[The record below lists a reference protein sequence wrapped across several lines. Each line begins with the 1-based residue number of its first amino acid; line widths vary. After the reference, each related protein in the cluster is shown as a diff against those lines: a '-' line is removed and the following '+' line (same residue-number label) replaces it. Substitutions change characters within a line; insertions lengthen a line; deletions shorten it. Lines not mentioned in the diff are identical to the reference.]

1 MNNQSRDKLLP
12 YEHQL
17 IDALGVTKEEY
28 LDFVAQQHIYSDPKQ
43 GTILDARNWDVV
55 AIVLTVIGIIFQ
67 VVAALI
73 APQPQAPK
81 IAPQGGG
88 GVAATRDEIFA
99 PRFGFDSQQQLAA
112 YGDPINLV
120 YTNTDTNPEG
130 GVRLATSLIWSAL
143 LSYGNSQLVRLL
155 FVLCAG
161 GIGRISEQKSA
172 FGQTALES
180 LVAQNYW
187 VYFASNYTGALQNRQ
202 VRPPFNGINVSDP
215 TTIGNASANPYL
227 IRRSANSTVQGFS
240 HCYSPTS
247 ANQFGIYGAVPIN
260 VQLYIRNQAGDFE
273 SANNGISMQA
283 AGGAGYSSLAN
294 YGANTSFVVSLAQA
308 SNAQEGLATEEAK
321 ESRRALA
328 SVFDNSGLF
337 KIGSIKAKVISAD
350 RADVTDGAMNV
361 NLRSIEA
368 GRINSVDYGA
378 TNAGDVNSQSIFN
391 ATVEGTFLYERR
403 QQFLRAEAAIRPILD
418 EDSESD
424 DAATILARRTIR
436 NYVETGWQTDY
447 VEDGVWREIRN
458 EFGEVTE
465 RVFEG
470 FSRTYPTEWGHR
482 DVRSLTQSEIDA
494 LQSYVDLDAVAG
506 PTAFRTRT
514 EDYFSTKA
522 IVRIEEASY
531 STVSA
536 CNIVDFSIKARIF
549 KRVSGRQEQYGTER
563 RGSGYLSADKGL
575 KHRSSMFIVRLKKSS
590 QSSYSYAPA
599 VFIIRRSADIENFVY
614 LKFDGQTSGVESADY
629 WQFKFEPVYDVTAEA
644 LRVPQLRGSDGQ
656 VVFCYLE
663 NTGSEQQLTINT
675 NLYGSASFYFT
686 GTIQPAPFFPPV
698 NQQPPGLNEWDVFS
712 NTSDSQIQ
720 FSFDNGPE
728 LSLVAVTEQIVDSY
742 SNYAGLY
749 DNISLVGLNM
759 YSGKSVQD
767 LRSFTVF
774 ATQGRLSR
782 LLRTSGTVNGI
793 AWGQPGYQYLSDS
806 ANDYANTAPDI
817 FIDTVL
823 DAQDG
828 IGRHAS
834 IHSVDLE
841 QLAKSKKFCEANSL
855 FMDGVI
861 ADQSSWREFWSQ
873 TAGLSL
879 LELAKVGGQDV
890 LVPAV
895 PYIANT
901 GAITRSLSISALFN
915 QGNIIEE
922 SFKEEFID
930 YGENTQDIIATI
942 VYRKTD
948 DESVF
953 NVNATVD
960 VQLADTVEDGASRK
974 TIDASAFVTRKDQA
988 IKLGKFLCNSKRYS
1002 QRAIEFKTFPTDS
1015 PVFPG
1020 AYIYVE
1026 LAHNQWDGIYTG
1038 VIEDGGFLNMP
1049 IASSIPNGSSY
1060 SMLVYSPNGGASST
1074 QSFTGVTIGNNRAS
1088 IGGNT
1093 NAFQN
1098 YVGNLFVVGTVVTNK
1113 RIFRVTEV
1121 QMDEEGEVTVRGVH
1135 HATDSNGLSLISRGI
1150 TQAIPGLFLIDG
1162 RPE

>member
-1 MNNQSRDKLLP
+1 MPKRGWLRKRQRSR
-12 YEHQL
+12 E
-17 IDALGVTKEEY
+17 
-28 LDFVAQQHIYSDPKQ
+28 
-43 GTILDARNWDVV
+43 
-55 AIVLTVIGIIFQ
+55 
-67 VVAALI
+67 
-73 APQPQAPK
+73 
-81 IAPQGGG
+81 
-88 GVAATRDEIFA
+88 
-99 PRFGFDSQQQLAA
+99 
-112 YGDPINLV
+112 
-120 YTNTDTNPEG
+120 
-130 GVRLATSLIWSAL
+130 
-143 LSYGNSQLVRLL
+143 
-155 FVLCAG
+155 
-161 GIGRISEQKSA
+161 
-172 FGQTALES
+172 
-180 LVAQNYW
+180 
-187 VYFASNYTGALQNRQ
+187 
-202 VRPPFNGINVSDP
+202 
-215 TTIGNASANPYL
+215 
-227 IRRSANSTVQGFS
+227 
-240 HCYSPTS
+240 
-247 ANQFGIYGAVPIN
+247 
-260 VQLYIRNQAGDFE
+260 
-273 SANNGISMQA
+273 
-283 AGGAGYSSLAN
+283 
-294 YGANTSFVVSLAQA
+294 
-308 SNAQEGLATEEAK
+308 
-321 ESRRALA
+321 RALT

-337 KIGSIKAKVISAD
+337 KIGSIKAKVISID

-361 NLRSIEA
+361 SLRSIET
-368 GRINSVDYGA
+368 GCINSVAYSA

-391 ATVEGTFLYERR
+391 IFAEGTFLYERR

-436 NYVETGWQTDY
+436 NYVETNWQTDCY
-447 VEDGVWREIRN
+447 EDRFETFVN
-458 EFGEVTE
+458 DQGENQGRWV
-465 RVFEG
+465 
-470 FSRTYPTEWGHR
+470 SNCNTYPTEWGHR
-482 DVRSLTQSEIDA
+482 DVRSLTEDEINA

-506 PTAFRTRT
+506 PTAFRNRT

-522 IVRIEEASY
+522 ITRIEEASY

-536 CNIVDFSIKARIF
+536 CNIVDFSIKARVF
-549 KRVSGRQEQYGTER
+549 KRISGRQEQYGTER
-563 RGSGYLSADKGL
+563 RSSGYLSADNGL
-575 KHRSSMFIVRLKKSS
+575 KYRSSMFIVKIKKSS
-590 QSSYSYAPA
+590 QSTYSYIPGI
-599 VFIIRRSADIENFVY
+599 FIVRRSADIENFIY
-614 LKFDGQTSGVESADY
+614 LKFDSQTSGVENADY
-629 WQFKFEPVYDVTAEA
+629 WQFKFEPIYDVTAEA
-644 LRVPQLRGSDGQ
+644 LRVPELRSANGEII
-656 VVFCYLE
+656 FCYLE
-663 NTGSEQQLTINT
+663 NAGSEQELVINT
-675 NLYGSASFYFT
+675 SLYGAAGFRFT
-686 GTIQPAPFFPPV
+686 GSIQYGLFFPPV
-698 NQQPPGLNEWDVFS
+698 NQQPPGLNEWDIFS
-712 NTSDSQIQ
+712 NTSDSQAQ

-728 LSLVAVTEQIVDSY
+728 FALAAVTEQIVDNY

-774 ATQGRLSR
+774 ATQGRFSR

-793 AWGQPGYQYLSDS
+793 GWGQPGYQYLPDS
-806 ANDYANTAPDI
+806 ANGHANTAPDI

-930 YGENTQDIIATI
+930 YGENTQDVITTI

-948 DESVF
+948 DQSVF

-1060 SMLVYSPNGGASST
+1060 SMLVYSPDGGASST
-1074 QSFTGVTIGNNRAS
+1074 QSFAGVTIGNNRAS
-1088 IGGNT
+1088 IAGNT

-1121 QMDEEGEVTVRGVH
+1121 QMDEEGEVTVRAVY
-1135 HATDSNGLSLISRGI
+1135 HATDSNGLSMISRGI
-1150 TQAIPGLFLIDG
+1150 TETVSGLFLIDG

>member
-1 MNNQSRDKLLP
+1 MNSQSRDKLLP
-12 YEHQL
+12 YEYQL

-28 LDFVAQQHIYSDPKQ
+28 LDFVAQQHIYSDPKE
-43 GTILDARNWDVV
+43 GTVLDARNWDVV

-187 VYFASNYTGALQNRQ
+187 VYFASNYTGALQNQQ

-227 IRRSANSTVQGFS
+227 IRRYTFGTFEGFS

-283 AGGAGYSSLAN
+283 AGGAGYSSLVN

-308 SNAQEGLATEEAK
+308 GNAQEGLATEEAK

-391 ATVEGTFLYERR
+391 TTVEGTFLYERR

-458 EFGEVTE
+458 EYGEVTE
-465 RVFEG
+465 RIYEG
-470 FSRTYPTEWGHR
+470 NTRTYPTEWGHR

-536 CNIVDFSIKARIF
+536 CNIVDFSIKARVF

-563 RGSGYLSADKGL
+563 RGSGYLSADNGL

-599 VFIIRRSADIENFVY
+599 VFVIRRSADIENFVY
-614 LKFDGQTSGVESADY
+614 LKFDSQTSGVESADY

-656 VVFCYLE
+656 IKFCYLE

-675 NLYGSASFYFT
+675 NLYGSANFYFT

-728 LSLVAVTEQIVDSY
+728 LSLAAVTEQIVDSY

-749 DNISLVGLNM
+749 DNVSLVGLNM

-806 ANDYANTAPDI
+806 ANGYANTAPDI

-873 TAGLSL
+873 NAAFSL

-974 TIDASAFVTRKDQA
+974 TVDASAFVTRKDQA

-1038 VIEDGGFLNMP
+1038 IIEDGGFLNMP

-1088 IGGNT
+1088 IAGNT

-1121 QMDEEGEVTVRGVH
+1121 QMDEEGEVTVRAIY
-1135 HATDSNGLSLISRGI
+1135 HATDSNGLSMISRGI
-1150 TQAIPGLFLIDG
+1150 TETVAGLFLIDG

>member
-1 MNNQSRDKLLP
+1 MSDPQRRLLP

-17 IDALGVTKEEY
+17 IEALGVTKEEY

-43 GTILDARNWDVV
+43 GTILDATNWPAV
-55 AIVLTVIGIIFQ
+55 AIVLTVVGIIFQ

-73 APQPQAPK
+73 APPAQQAPK
-81 IAPQGGG
+81 TVAQQQSG
-88 GVAATRDEIFA
+88 GVSATRDEIFA

-120 YTNTDTNPEG
+120 YTNTDTNPDG

-172 FGQTALES
+172 FGQTPLES
-180 LVAQNYW
+180 LIAQNYW
-187 VYFASNYTGALQNRQ
+187 VYFASNYTGALQNQQ
-202 VRPPFNGINVSDP
+202 VRPPFNGISVSDP
-215 TTIGNASANPYL
+215 TTIGSASANPYL
-227 IRRSANSTVQGFS
+227 IRRSSNSTVEGFS

-260 VQLYIRNQAGDFE
+260 VRLYIRNQAGDFQ
-273 SANNGISMQA
+273 SAINGISMQV
-283 AGGAGYSSLAN
+283 AGSSGYSSLTR
-294 YGANTSFVVSLAQA
+294 YGANTSFVVSLEQA
-308 SNAQEGLATEEAK
+308 GNAQEGLAVEEAK
-321 ESRRALA
+321 ESRRALT

-337 KIGSIKAKVISAD
+337 KIGSIKAKVISSD

-361 NLRSIEA
+361 SLRSIEA
-368 GRINSVDYGA
+368 GNINSVAYGA
-378 TNAGDVNSQSIFN
+378 TSVADVDSQSIFN
-391 ATVEGTFLYERR
+391 VFAEGTFLYERR

-424 DAATILARRTIR
+424 DAATILSRRTIR
-436 NYVETGWQTDY
+436 NYVETGWQTDCG
-447 VEDGVWREIRN
+447 EDRFETYIN
-458 EFGEVTE
+458 EYGESVG
-465 RVFEG
+465 RWV
-470 FSRTYPTEWGHR
+470 SNCNTYPTEWGHR
-482 DVRSLTQSEIDA
+482 DVRSLTDDEINA

-506 PTAFRTRT
+506 PTAFRNRT

-563 RGSGYLSADKGL
+563 RGSGYLSADNGL
-575 KHRSSMFIVRLKKSS
+575 KHRSSMFIVKIKKSS
-590 QSSYSYAPA
+590 QSTYSYIPGIF
-599 VFIIRRSADIENFVY
+599 VVRRSADIENFVY
-614 LKFDGQTSGVESADY
+614 LRFDSKTSGVANADY
-629 WQFKFEPVYDVTAEA
+629 WQFKFEPIYDVTAEA
-644 LRVPQLRGSDGQ
+644 LRVPELRASSGQ
-656 VVFCYLE
+656 IVFCYLE
-663 NTGSEQQLTINT
+663 NAGSEQELTINT
-675 NLYGSASFYFT
+675 SLYGAASVYFV
-686 GTIQPAPFFPPV
+686 GTIQLSLFFPPV

-712 NTSDSQIQ
+712 NTSDSQIA
-720 FSFDNGPE
+720 FAFDNGPE
-728 LSLVAVTEQIVDSY
+728 FALAAITEQIVDGY
-742 SNYAGLY
+742 NNYAGLY
-749 DNISLVGLNM
+749 DNISLIGLNM

-782 LLRTSGTVNGI
+782 LLRTSGVVGGI
-793 AWGQPGYQYLSDS
+793 GWGQPGYQYLPDS
-806 ANDYANTAPDI
+806 ANGYANTAPDI

-834 IHSVDLE
+834 IHAVNLE

-861 ADQSSWREFWSQ
+861 AEQTSWREFW
-873 TAGLSL
+873 ARIAALSL

-890 LVPAV
+890 LIPAV
-895 PYIANT
+895 PYVPTT

-915 QGNIIEE
+915 QGNIIED
-922 SFKEEFID
+922 SLKEEFID

-948 DESVF
+948 DQSVF
-953 NVNATVD
+953 NINATVD

-974 TIDASAFVTRKDQA
+974 TVDASAFVTRRDQA

-1038 VIEDGGFLNMP
+1038 IIEDGGFLNMP
-1049 IASSIPNGSSY
+1049 ITASIPNGSSY
-1060 SMLVYSPNGGASST
+1060 SMLVYSPNGGATST
-1074 QSFTGVTIGNNRAS
+1074 QSFTNVTIANNRAG

-1093 NAFQN
+1093 LAFQN

-1135 HATDSNGLSLISRGI
+1135 HATDANGLSLISRGI
-1150 TQAIPGLFLIDG
+1150 AENIPGLFLIDG